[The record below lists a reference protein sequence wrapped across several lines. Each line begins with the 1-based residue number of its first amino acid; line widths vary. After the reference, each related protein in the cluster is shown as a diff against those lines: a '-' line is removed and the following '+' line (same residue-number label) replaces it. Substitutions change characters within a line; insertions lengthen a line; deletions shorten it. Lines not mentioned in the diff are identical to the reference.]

1 MSNDTKFLIFLYFR
15 LAKFTFMVYSIIMW
29 IRILWQSG
37 GARVDNIQTTRNKT
51 YKYIRSLKQKK
62 SRSAE
67 NRFTVEGEK
76 SVSEAV
82 RAGKSIYII
91 AVSETFYKSSCFNY
105 PDGVRTVVVMDELFP
120 GLCDTVTPQGILAV
134 IDLDDKTDFM
144 PDSGRFYVYC
154 DNISDPG
161 NLGTIIRTADAA
173 GAGGV
178 LLSPGCADLYSPKT
192 VRSSMGSFFN
202 IDIWTD
208 IDINMLLKMKESGF
222 SLFSGA
228 LRKDSGIY
236 TEKDYTVPAV
246 IIVGNE
252 ANGVSEEIL
261 DISEH
266 IIIPI
271 AGGAESLNAAVAA
284 AVIMYE
290 AVRQR
295 RAADHDK

>member
-1 MSNDTKFLIFLYFR
+1 
-15 LAKFTFMVYSIIMW
+15 MVYSIIMW
-29 IRILWQSG
+29 IRILWQNED
-37 GARVDNIQTTRNKT
+37 RRMDNIQTTRNKK
-51 YKYIRSLKQKK
+51 YKYIKSLKQKK
-62 SRSAE
+62 TRFAE
-67 NRFTVEGEK
+67 KRFTVEGEK
-76 SVSEAV
+76 SVSDAV
-82 RAGKSIYII
+82 RAGKSIYMI
-91 AVSETFYKSSCFNY
+91 AVSESFYKNGRFDY
-105 PDGVRTVVVMDELFP
+105 PDGVRIAVVMDELFS

-134 IDLDDKTDFM
+134 IDFDTKAEFLPDKN
-144 PDSGRFYVYC
+144 RFYVYC

-202 IDIWTD
+202 IDIRTD
-208 IDINMLLKMKESGF
+208 FDINMLQKMKESGF

-236 TEKDYTVPAV
+236 TEKNYTVPSV

-271 AGGAESLNAAVAA
+271 VGGAESLNAAVAA

-295 RAADHDK
+295 RSVVHDK

>member
-1 MSNDTKFLIFLYFR
+1 MTDY
-15 LAKFTFMVYSIIMW
+15 
-29 IRILWQSG
+29 
-37 GARVDNIQTTRNKT
+37 IQTTRNKN
-51 YKYIRSLKQKK
+51 YKYIRSLQQKK
-62 SRSAE
+62 TRMRE
-67 NRFTVEGEK
+67 KRFTVEGEK
-76 SVSEAV
+76 SVSDAV
-82 RAGKSIYII
+82 KSGKSIYLI
-91 AVSETFYKSSCFNY
+91 AVSESFYNNASFNY
-105 PDGVRTVVVMDELFP
+105 PDGTRIVVIKDELFT

-134 IDLDDKTDFM
+134 INIDTSDKFITDK
-144 PDSGRFYVYC
+144 SKIYVYC

-178 LLSPGCADLYSPKT
+178 MLSPGCADLYSPKT

-208 IDINMLLKMKESGF
+208 VSKNKIESLKRDGF
-222 SLFSGA
+222 RLYAGA
-228 LRKDSGIY
+228 LRNDSTIY
-236 TEKDYTVPAV
+236 TEIDYTSPSI

-261 DISEH
+261 GISEH

-271 AGGAESLNAAVAA
+271 EGKAESLNAAVAA
-284 AVIMYE
+284 AVIIYE

-295 RAADHDK
+295 RM